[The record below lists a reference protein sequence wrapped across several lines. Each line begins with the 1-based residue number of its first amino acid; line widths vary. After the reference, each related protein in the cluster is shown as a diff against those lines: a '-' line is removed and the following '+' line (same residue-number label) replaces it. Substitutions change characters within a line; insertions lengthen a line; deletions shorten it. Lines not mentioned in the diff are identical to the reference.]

1 MSSSPFARGTRNEP
15 TAVVVDFDPAPNP
28 GLPALEVYGAVD
40 GARVQDA
47 LDGIALRDPAAAAWC
62 PVLTAHGPEHHSLR
76 FTSGAGAAPRDF
88 PLGLLADL
96 LTRPGTVGVPPTRRI
111 ASTPLQRELLADAD
125 AHPGTGR
132 QVEQLAWDWHGP
144 LDSER
149 FTSAWQ
155 SVVARESVLRT
166 AFDDGPEPATVIHDR
181 IDAEVQRLPCTPAAW
196 PALLE
201 SDRRRGLDPRR
212 PGPLRI
218 TVLDTQATPAAI
230 APSRLLL
237 TYHHALLDAFSVRL
251 LLREICRAYLADGR
265 LPGGQRRPDM
275 GDYLRWLTGQ
285 DTAPADE
292 FFTRSLPGDDG
303 PVVGRELIPHAPQP
317 AAGADG
323 FTGDVAEP
331 AAEAEGFTG
340 RPTAGPG
347 TQPLAVG
354 LSTPAGEADVPAGE
368 MSAVGGEAWD
378 DCGCVRFGLTPG
390 ESGALAAWAGI
401 WGVTEST
408 VLQAVWALLL
418 YRAGGEAGAA
428 PVRFSTTV
436 SGRGI
441 GLEGVER
448 LPGALSGPQ
457 PLSVRVDPRATVP
470 ALLAELRDRALDMAG
485 YEWVSAGQIHAWT
498 GQPPTAG
505 SLLTFETHPPLG
517 TTLESELAALGIR
530 VEPVPPPAG
539 HRGFPLALTA
549 HHDAA
554 RRLVMTASYS
564 RAPLAAAETLARHT
578 RLLLCEL
585 PHRAGESTTVA
596 QVLQLLPNT
605 GTPSGALPA
614 ETGSSTHTPAAGPAL
629 VVLRR
634 ARHPGAGTVAL
645 LQAPGRPEVFHDR
658 LAHAYPG
665 PEELVLLA
673 PASGGPPAWAT
684 ALAAGTRAGTPLVLG
699 ALSGQGI
706 VACET
711 ARLAAAHG
719 ARPRVV
725 ILTDDTGD
733 TGDTVRLARSLHTA
747 TRHRI

>member
-15 TAVVVDFDPAPNP
+15 TAVVVDFGPAPAP
-28 GLPALEVYGAVD
+28 GLPALELYGAVD

-47 LDGIALRDPAAAAWC
+47 LDGIALRDPAAAVWC

-76 FTSGAGAAPRDF
+76 LTAGAGAAPGDF

-96 LTRPGTVGVPPTRRI
+96 LTRPGTVGVRPARSV

-132 QVEQLAWDWHGP
+132 QVGQLAWDWHGP
-144 LDSER
+144 LDPER

-166 AFDDGPEPATVIHDR
+166 AFDDGPDPATVIHDHV
-181 IDAEVQRLPCTPAAW
+181 DAEVQRLPCTPGAW
-196 PALLE
+196 AALLE
-201 SDRRRGLDPRR
+201 RDRRRGLDPRR

-218 TVLDTQATPAAI
+218 TVLDAQAAPPAVG
-230 APSRLLL
+230 PSRLLL
-237 TYHHALLDAFSVRL
+237 TYHHALLDTFSVRL

-285 DTAPADE
+285 DTAPAND

-303 PVVGRELIPHAPQP
+303 PVGGQEFITYAPQP
-317 AAGADG
+317 AAGASG
-323 FTGDVAEP
+323 FTGDALEP
-331 AAEAEGFTG
+331 AAEAEGSTG
-340 RPTAGPG
+340 RP
-347 TQPLAVG
+347 AVG
-354 LSTPAGEADVPAGE
+354 LSTQSPSVGLNTQAGEANVPAGE
-368 MSAVGGEAWD
+368 LSAVGGEAWD
-378 DCGCVRFGLTPG
+378 ACGCVRFGLTSG
-390 ESGALAAWAGI
+390 ESGALAAWAGL

-441 GLEGVER
+441 GLEGVDR

-498 GQPPTAG
+498 GQPPAPG
-505 SLLTFETHPPLG
+505 SLLAFETHPPLG

-530 VEPVPPPAG
+530 VEPIPPSAG

-564 RAPLAAAETLARHT
+564 RAPLAAEALARHT
-578 RLLLCEL
+578 RLLLREL

-596 QVLQLLPNT
+596 QVLQLLPAA
-605 GTPSGALPA
+605 GPPSGALPA
-614 ETGSSTHTPAAGPAL
+614 GTGSSTHIPAAGPAL
-629 VVLRR
+629 MVLRR
-634 ARHPGAGTVAL
+634 ARHAGAGTVAL

-673 PASGGPPAWAT
+673 GASGGPAAWAP
-684 ALAAGTRAGTPLVLG
+684 ALAARTRAGGPLVLG
-699 ALSGQGI
+699 ALSGQGTT
-706 VACET
+706 ACET
-711 ARLAAAHG
+711 ARLAARHG

-725 ILTDDTGD
+725 VLTGD

-747 TRHRI
+747 TRHRT

>member
-1 MSSSPFARGTRNEP
+1 MSRSPFTRGTRNEP
-15 TAVVVDFDPAPNP
+15 TAVVVDFGPTSNP
-28 GLPALEVYGAVD
+28 GLLPALELYGAVD
-40 GARVQDA
+40 GTRVQHA
-47 LDGIALRDPAAAAWC
+47 LDDIALRDSAAAAWR
-62 PVLTAHGPEHHSLR
+62 PVLTAHGPEHHTLR
-76 FTSGAGAAPRDF
+76 FTAGAGAVPGDF

-96 LTRPGTVGVPPTRRI
+96 LTRPGTVGVRSARSV

-149 FTSAWQ
+149 FTAAWQ

-166 AFDDGPEPATVIHDR
+166 AFDDGPDPATVIHDR
-181 IDAEVQRLPCTPAAW
+181 IDAEVQRLPYTPAAW

-201 SDRRRGLDPRR
+201 GDLRRGVDPRR

-218 TVLDTQATPAAI
+218 TVLDAQVAPPAT

-237 TYHHALLDAFSVRL
+237 TYHRALLDAFSVRL

-275 GDYLRWLTGQ
+275 GDYLHWLTGQ
-285 DTAPADE
+285 DTAPAKE
-292 FFTRSLPGDDG
+292 FFTRSLSRDDG
-303 PVVGRELIPHAPQP
+303 AAGDEAAVVGQEFITGTPQP
-317 AAGADG
+317 AAGTGGFTIEVVEVVEPALGADG
-323 FTGDVAEP
+323 FTEGPVAGLRAPARKADVA
-331 AAEAEGFTG
+331 
-340 RPTAGPG
+340 R
-347 TQPLAVG
+347 
-354 LSTPAGEADVPAGE
+354 E
-368 MSAVGGEAWD
+368 MSAVGVEAWE
-378 DCGCVRFGLTPG
+378 DCGCVRFGLTPD
-390 ESGALAAWAGI
+390 ESGALAAWAVS

-418 YRAGGEAGAA
+418 YRAGGAAGAA
-428 PVRFSTTV
+428 QVRFSTSV
-436 SGRGI
+436 SGRGV

-457 PLSVRVDPRATVP
+457 PLSVRIDPRATVP

-485 YEWVSAGQIHAWT
+485 YEWASAGQIHAWT
-498 GQPPTAG
+498 GQPPATG
-505 SLLTFETHPPLG
+505 SLLSFESHPPLG
-517 TTLESELAALGIR
+517 TTLETELAALGTR
-530 VEPVPPPAG
+530 VEPLPQPAG
-539 HRGFPLALTA
+539 HRDFPLALTA
-549 HHDAA
+549 HHDEA
-554 RRLVMTASYS
+554 RRLVMTSRS
-564 RAPLAAAETLARHT
+564 RAPLATAETLARHI

-596 QVLQLLPNT
+596 QVLQLLPT
-605 GTPSGALPA
+605 AGPPSGALLKGA
-614 ETGSSTHTPAAGPAL
+614 GRGAHTPAAGPEL

-634 ARHPGAGTVAL
+634 ARHFGAGTVAL
-645 LQAPGRPEVFHDR
+645 MKTPGRPEVFHDR

-673 PASGGPPAWAT
+673 PESGGPPEWAT
-684 ALAAGTRAGTPLVLG
+684 ALAARTRVGTSLVLG
-699 ALSGQGI
+699 AVSGQGI

-719 ARPRVV
+719 ARSRVV
-725 ILTDDTGD
+725 VLTGD

-747 TRHRI
+747 TRRRT